1 MNFELEQTTLHGAT
15 PFVRPSKKAHHP
27 TKKQENI
34 MADFVVRIDGVRLSK
49 DAQAS
54 INREIQAAVL
64 REIAKLDLRGDFST
78 RIPGGELQGI
88 YWSGKPFAA
97 NFGLQVNE
105 IKTK

>member
-1 MNFELEQTTLHGAT
+1 MWCDDVCFCF
-15 PFVRPSKKAHHP
+15 PKVHHP
-27 TKKQENI
+27 TGKNKEII

-49 DAQAS
+49 DALAS
-54 INREIQAAVL
+54 INREIQAAAL

-88 YWSGKPFAA
+88 YWSGKPFDK

-105 IKTK
+105 IKGK